1 LRSSNRLFDPNQI
14 QLNKLTLKVDRSK
27 LSPADIE
34 KLKAATRNN
43 RAAE

>member
-1 LRSSNRLFDPNQI
+1 VSANRWIISVF
-14 QLNKLTLKVDRSK
+14 
-27 LSPADIE
+27 SPADID

>member
-1 LRSSNRLFDPNQI
+1 MIRKPGRL
-14 QLNKLTLKVDRSK
+14 KLTIDRPK

>member
-1 LRSSNRLFDPNQI
+1 MHAPQAQAVSSRHTCVLRGVIR
-14 QLNKLTLKVDRSK
+14 DRRE
-27 LSPADIE
+27 PADIE